1 MRAYVPIGWP
11 QVEALRAQGQIAG
24 PLRACVVD
32 PAWRAGAPEVDEE
45 EWEYEAQAAAA
56 AALGGAA
63 LGGAALGGAAL
74 GDAAGGGVVL
84 AVDVDGPGTPPED
97 GWTELAGPVALR
109 DVAAVLDAELAWF
122 GVQEIDQLLA
132 GR

>member
-11 QVEALRAQGQIAG
+11 QLEALQAHGRIPG

-32 PAWRAGAPEVDEE
+32 PSWRTGAPEVNEE
-45 EWEYEAQAAAA
+45 EWEFEAQSAAA
-56 AALGGAA
+56 AALGAE
-63 LGGAALGGAAL
+63 
-74 GDAAGGGVVL
+74 GGVVL
-84 AVDVDGPGTPPED
+84 AVEAEGPATPPAD
-97 GWTELAGPVALR
+97 GWLALPGPVALR

-122 GVQEIDQLLA
+122 GVQEVDQLLA